1 MARLERVSEATE
13 TQLGDAA
20 AEKQG
25 NRCEWRRRGGEVRG
39 GEGRWAAAR
48 LNANNTQSPIN
59 VHHRSCWNYSPAI
72 ITPCLIISI
81 RFLHP
86 S

>member
-1 MARLERVSEATE
+1 MARLARVSEATE
-13 TQLGDAA
+13 AQLGDAA

-25 NRCEWRRRGGEVRG
+25 NRCGGVGVAMG
-39 GEGRWAAAR
+39 GGGRWAAVG

-59 VHHRSCWNYSPAI
+59 VHHCSCWNYSPAI